1 MKTHAYTDSYR
12 IIYEEGD
19 ESLERRP
26 INHREDI
33 DDIIYQI
40 REGDKLTSIAFKF
53 YNNPLLWYIIADVN
67 NIINPFE
74 LEIGSNIIIP
84 NQQIYDI

>member
-1 MKTHAYTDSYR
+1 MKVDLYTDSYR

-33 DDIIYQI
+33 NDMLYMI
-40 REGDKLTSIAFKF
+40 REEDKLTNIAFRF
-53 YNNPLLWYIIADVN
+53 YGNPLLWFLIADAN
-67 NIINPFE
+67 DITNPFE
-74 LEIGSNIIIP
+74 LKAGTTIVIP
-84 NQQIYDI
+84 NQEIYQI

>member
-1 MKTHAYTDSYR
+1 MKTNAYTDSYR

-26 INHREDI
+26 INHQEDI
-33 DDIIYQI
+33 DDVIYTI
-40 REGDKLTSIAFKF
+40 KEGDSLTNIAFKF
-53 YNNPLLWYIIADVN
+53 YNSSNLWFLIADAN

-74 LEIGSNIIIP
+74 LELGTNIIIP
-84 NQQIYDI
+84 NQQIYEV